1 MSSAPDARVSELDP
15 FDLPDWL
22 GDRRGH
28 LDLPRP
34 ALRAGHL
41 VAGALQPARI
51 PRPTPSPATCSPS
64 TGLPGAGRR
73 RAPTAPAPT
82 RPGSPARCHL
92 VARDGRL
99 TLAVPGTGFGA
110 DLVLDALG
118 RLARAVGADP
128 ERYRACLRLGGAPRR
143 TP

>member
-1 MSSAPDARVSELDP
+1 MSSAPAPLSELDP

-22 GDRRGH
+22 GTGEVTWTSRSG
-28 LDLPRP
+28 
-34 ALRAGHL
+34 LRAGHL
-41 VAGALQPARI
+41 VTGTLQPA
-51 PRPTPSPATCSPS
+51 TDPATDAVACDLLAVDAAYPVPVV
-64 TGLPGAGRR
+64 GEPDR
-73 RAPTAPAPT
+73 T
-82 RPGSPARCHL
+82 RTHQAWHRGEVHL
-92 VARDGRL
+92 VAREERL
-99 TLAVPGTGFGA
+99 TLALPGTGFDA